1 MWGSI
6 IGAGIGAAG
15 SLVGDLVGGSIS
27 AKRSKKMAREVMAF
41 QERMSNTAYQR
52 TMADMRAA
60 GLNPILAYRQG
71 GASSPTGQMA
81 QVPDL
86 SGIGSRAV
94 STARQTG
101 LMRSEVRL
109 RNQQVDQAWAAMQR
123 ELAQEYH
130 SKMMGNTELYR
141 AQLIRAQER
150 LAKHAE
156 ARAALDERIYRKH
169 PNLRYLQLLASP
181 VRDVVSSA
189 KGIVP

>member
-1 MWGSI
+1 MWGDILS
-6 IGAGIGAAG
+6 AGIGGGFSLAGDLLGG
-15 SLVGDLVGGSIS
+15 SLS

-52 TMADMRAA
+52 TMEDMRKA

-86 SGIGSRAV
+86 SGMGSRAV
-94 STARQTG
+94 SSARAAG
-101 LMRSEVRL
+101 LMKSEVKL
-109 RNQQVDQAWAAMQR
+109 RNQQADQAWAAMQR

-130 SKMMGNTELYR
+130 SKMLGNTELYR

-156 ARAALDERIYRKH
+156 SRARLDATIYKKH

-189 KGIVP
+189 KGVFP